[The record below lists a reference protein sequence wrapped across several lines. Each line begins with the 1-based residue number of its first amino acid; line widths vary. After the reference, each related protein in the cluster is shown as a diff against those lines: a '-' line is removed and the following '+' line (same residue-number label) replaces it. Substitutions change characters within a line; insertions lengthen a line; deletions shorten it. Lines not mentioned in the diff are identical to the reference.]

1 MALNGDAVHT
11 LGLTK
16 VYRDFWGRD
25 KVRALDDLNLTIRRG
40 EVFGLLGPNGSGKS
54 TTIKLLLGL
63 IFPTRGTAS
72 VLGEPAG
79 STAINERIGFLP
91 EESYLYRF
99 LNGEETLHFYGRL
112 FKIPRKELKR
122 RVPALLDTVG
132 LDEKARKRKLREYS
146 KGMARRIGLAQAL
159 INNPDLILLDEP
171 TTGLDPIGTREMKD
185 LIVSLKEQG
194 KTVLLCSHL
203 LADVQDVCD
212 RITILFRGK
221 MQTLGEVRDLLQVR
235 DITQIQATGLS
246 PTQISELRGFIDR
259 MGVAGNVEVTHPTT
273 TLEDLFIRVVR
284 ENTPGAVLGPSVA
297 AGGNGGQGL
306 PPSSPSS
313 PLPPPRT
320 GQP

>member
-1 MALNGDAVHT
+1 MPDTSEAVQIQ
-11 LGLTK
+11 GLTK

-25 KVRALDDLNLTIRRG
+25 KVRALDDLTLDIHRG

-63 IFPTRGTAS
+63 IFPTAGKAM
-72 VLGEPAG
+72 VLGQRAG
-79 STAINERIGFLP
+79 SPAVNERVGFLP

-99 LNGEETLHFYGRL
+99 LNGEETLYFYGRL
-112 FKIPRKELKR
+112 FRLSRRELKR
-122 RVPALLDTVG
+122 RVPELLDVVG
-132 LDEKARKRKLREYS
+132 LDAKARKRKLREYS

-185 LIVSLKEQG
+185 LILSLKKQG

-212 RITILFRGK
+212 RIVILYRGK
-221 MQTLGEVRDLLQVR
+221 KQTLGHVQDLLQVR
-235 DITQIQATGLS
+235 DVTQIQARGLT
-246 PTQISELRGFIDR
+246 PAQVEQLRQFLQTLGAHGTEI
-259 MGVAGNVEVTHPTT
+259 THPTT

-284 ENTPGAVLGPSVA
+284 ENTPGSRVGDGSA
-297 AGGNGGQGL
+297 
-306 PPSSPSS
+306 
-313 PLPPPRT
+313 R
-320 GQP
+320 

>member
-1 MALNGDAVHT
+1 MQSMSSLNSEAVHT
-11 LGLTK
+11 ENLTK
-16 VYRDFWGRD
+16 VYKDFWGRD
-25 KVRALDDLNLTIRRG
+25 KVRALDDLNLTIHRG

-63 IFPTRGTAS
+63 IFPTRGNAS

-79 STAINERIGFLP
+79 SSRINEKIGFLP

-112 FKIPRKELKR
+112 FKIPRRELNR
-122 RVPALLDTVG
+122 RVPELLDIVG
-132 LDEKARKRKLREYS
+132 LDAKSRKRKLREYS

-185 LIVSLKEQG
+185 LILSIKAQG

-212 RITILFRGK
+212 RITILYRGK
-221 MQTLGEVRDLLQVR
+221 MQTLGLVKDLLQVKGVT
-235 DITQIQATGLS
+235 DIQARGMTDEQIAQVKQFLS
-246 PTQISELRGFIDR
+246 QIGAADATI
-259 MGVAGNVEVTHPTT
+259 THPTT
-273 TLEDLFIRVVR
+273 TLEDLFIRVVK
-284 ENTPGAVLGPSVA
+284 ENEGDGAAKAA
-297 AGGNGGQGL
+297 AGKSGNGAG
-306 PPSSPSS
+306 
-313 PLPPPRT
+313 
-320 GQP
+320 

>member
-1 MALNGDAVHT
+1 MIAPNPDAAVHT
-11 LGLTK
+11 EHLTK
-16 VYRDFWGRD
+16 TYKDFWGRD
-25 KVRALDDLNLTIRRG
+25 KVRALDDLSLTIRRG

-72 VLGEPAG
+72 VLGAPAG
-79 STAINERIGFLP
+79 DTRINEKIGFLP

-99 LNGEETLHFYGRL
+99 LNGEEILRFYGRL
-112 FKIPRKELKR
+112 FKIDRQTLRK
-122 RVPALLDTVG
+122 RVPTLLDAVG
-132 LDEKARKRKLREYS
+132 LDAKARKRKLREYS

-185 LIVSLKEQG
+185 LILDLKRQG

-221 MQTLGEVRDLLQVR
+221 MQTLGDVKDLLQKK
-235 DITQIQATGLS
+235 DITTIETRGM
-246 PTQISELRGFIDR
+246 SELQVEEVREFLRR
-259 MGVAGNVEVTHPTT
+259 MGVSDATVNHPTT

-284 ENTPGAVLGPSVA
+284 ENTPAGQTSV
-297 AGGNGGQGL
+297 G
-306 PPSSPSS
+306 SSP
-313 PLPPPRT
+313 T
-320 GQP
+320 

>member
-1 MALNGDAVHT
+1 MPEASEAVQVQ
-11 LGLTK
+11 GLTK

-25 KVRALDDLNLTIRRG
+25 KVRALDDLTLDIHRG

-63 IFPTRGTAS
+63 IFPTAGKAV
-72 VLGEPAG
+72 VLGQPAG
-79 STAINERIGFLP
+79 SPAVNERVGFLP

-99 LNGEETLHFYGRL
+99 LNGEETLYFYGRL
-112 FKIPRKELKR
+112 FRIPRKELRR
-122 RVPALLDTVG
+122 RVPELLDVVG
-132 LDEKARKRKLREYS
+132 LDAKARKRKLREYS

-185 LIVSLKEQG
+185 LILSLKKQG

-212 RITILFRGK
+212 RIVILYRGRK
-221 MQTLGEVRDLLQVR
+221 QTLGHVQDLLQVR
-235 DITQIQATGLS
+235 DVTQILARGLS
-246 PTQISELRGFIDR
+246 PQQVEELREFLRR
-259 MGVAGNVEVTHPTT
+259 MGVQGAQITHPTT

-284 ENTPGAVLGPSVA
+284 ENTPQ
-297 AGGNGGQGL
+297 GG
-306 PPSSPSS
+306 
-313 PLPPPRT
+313 
-320 GQP
+320 

>member
-1 MALNGDAVHT
+1 MAAANDAAVHCEH
-11 LGLTK
+11 LTK
-16 VYRDFWGRD
+16 VYKDFWGRD
-25 KVRALDDLNLTIRRG
+25 KVRALDDLNLTIGRG

-63 IFPTRGTAS
+63 IFATRGNAS

-79 STAINERIGFLP
+79 STRINEKIGFLP

-99 LNGEETLHFYGRL
+99 LNGEETLKFYGRL
-112 FKIPRKELKR
+112 FKIPSKELKR
-122 RVPALLDTVG
+122 RVPTLLDTVG

-185 LIVSLKEQG
+185 LILSLKNQG

-221 MQTLGEVRDLLQVR
+221 MQTLGDVKDLIQVK
-235 DITQIQATGLS
+235 DITQVQATGLNNG
-246 PTQISELRGFIDR
+246 QIEELKSFMSRIGGRDIQL
-259 MGVAGNVEVTHPTT
+259 THPTT
-273 TLEDLFIRVVR
+273 TLEDLFVRVVK
-284 ENTPGAVLGPSVA
+284 ENTPGAKL
-297 AGGNGGQGL
+297 
-306 PPSSPSS
+306 
-313 PLPPPRT
+313 
-320 GQP
+320 

>member
-1 MALNGDAVHT
+1 MAASDAAIHCEN
-11 LGLTK
+11 LTK
-16 VYRDFWGRD
+16 VYKDFWGRD
-25 KVRALDDLNLTIRRG
+25 KVRALDDLSLTIKRG

-63 IFPTRGTAS
+63 IFPTRGKAW

-79 STAINERIGFLP
+79 STRINERIGFLP

-99 LNGEETLHFYGRL
+99 LNGEETLRFYGRL
-112 FKIPRKELKR
+112 FKIPSKELKR
-122 RVPALLDTVG
+122 RVPTLLDTVG

-185 LIVSLKEQG
+185 LILSLKAEG

-212 RITILFRGK
+212 RITILFRGR
-221 MQTLGEVRDLLQVR
+221 MMELGHVRDLLQVK
-235 DITQIQATGLS
+235 DVTQIEARGLT
-246 PTQISELRGFIDR
+246 PQQIEETRRFMNQLGAADARI
-259 MGVAGNVEVTHPTT
+259 THPTT
-273 TLEDLFIRVVR
+273 TLEELFIRIVK
-284 ENTPGAVLGPSVA
+284 ENTPQSGSYT
-297 AGGNGGQGL
+297 
-306 PPSSPSS
+306 SSA
-313 PLPPPRT
+313 T
-320 GQP
+320 

>member
-1 MALNGDAVHT
+1 MANVELNSKFAIRTLTFDLMSTLPTNQASVSAAISDAAVHVEH
-11 LGLTK
+11 LTK
-16 VYRDFWGRD
+16 IYTDFWGRP
-25 KVRALDDLNLTIRRG
+25 KVRALDDLNLTINRG

-63 IFPTRGTAS
+63 IFPTAGTARI
-72 VLGEPAG
+72 LGEPVG
-79 STAINERIGFLP
+79 STAINEKIGFLP

-99 LNGEETLHFYGRL
+99 LNGEETLYFYGRL

-122 RVPALLDTVG
+122 RVPELLDIVG
-132 LDEKARKRKLREYS
+132 LDQKSRKRKLREYS

-185 LIVSLKEQG
+185 LILSLKQQA

-221 MQTLGEVRDLLQVR
+221 RMELGAVRDLLQVR
-235 DITQIQATGLS
+235 DVTQIQARGL
-246 PTQISELRGFIDR
+246 TAEQVGEVRQFIQR
-259 MGVAGNVEVTHPTT
+259 MGVSDATITHPTT
-273 TLEDLFIRVVR
+273 TLEDL
-284 ENTPGAVLGPSVA
+284 
-297 AGGNGGQGL
+297 
-306 PPSSPSS
+306 
-313 PLPPPRT
+313 
-320 GQP
+320 